1 MVALFWSMN
10 LKNMTSKL
18 QSTQISEKIKNQ
30 MPILIPQTDYPE
42 LIDIINETY
51 TDGLDRILAA
61 EVADDDSIVCV
72 GQDGVKQIAVKI
84 TDTDIQIRLI
94 DPNQIEGGTARFTAP
109 KQDTPDRIATNL
121 QKLGD
126 PIVGGWLRQIEQM
139 LATSDDLETAR
150 EALFQLYPDLD
161 STDLAEQMTDAMA
174 AASMAGF
181 WEAGSETGE
190 EAEFAKI
197 PEGTTR
203 RRDGVSQVLKNS
215 RWHNEESEESDV
227 KKKNPST

>member
-1 MVALFWSMN
+1 M
-10 LKNMTSKL
+10 K
-18 QSTQISEKIKNQ
+18 
-30 MPILIPQTDYPE
+30 LIPPDRYPN
-42 LIDIINETY
+42 LIQLINRTY
-51 TDGLDRILAA
+51 TDEVEQILSAGA
-61 EVADDDSIVCV
+61 DENGTIICLAQDGRKQLAIEIGDDDV
-72 GQDGVKQIAVKI
+72 
-84 TDTDIQIRLI
+84 QIRRFN
-94 DPNQIEGGTARFTAP
+94 PTAQFSQQ
-109 KQDTPDRIATNL
+109 QDTPDRIATNL

-161 STDLAEQMTDAMA
+161 STDLAEQMTDAAA

-181 WEAGSETGE
+181 WEAGTEMADN

-203 RRDGVSQVLKNS
+203 RRDGVDYVLRDS
-215 RWHNEESEESDV
+215 RWHKTEVQSEAP
-227 KKKNPST
+227 KKHPSTSEIPQSMS

>member
-1 MVALFWSMN
+1 V
-10 LKNMTSKL
+10 
-18 QSTQISEKIKNQ
+18 E
-30 MPILIPQTDYPE
+30 
-42 LIDIINETY
+42 
-51 TDGLDRILAA
+51 
-61 EVADDDSIVCV
+61 
-72 GQDGVKQIAVKI
+72 
-84 TDTDIQIRLI
+84 IRLLNP
-94 DPNQIEGGTARFTAP
+94 DRATGDSPTAQFSQ

-181 WEAGSETGE
+181 WEAGAETDD

-197 PEGTTR
+197 PEGTIR
-203 RRDGVSQVLKNS
+203 RRDGKDQELRGS
-215 RWHNEESEESDV
+215 RWHKTEVQNDPT
-227 KKKNPST
+227 KKNPNTSEQPQSMS